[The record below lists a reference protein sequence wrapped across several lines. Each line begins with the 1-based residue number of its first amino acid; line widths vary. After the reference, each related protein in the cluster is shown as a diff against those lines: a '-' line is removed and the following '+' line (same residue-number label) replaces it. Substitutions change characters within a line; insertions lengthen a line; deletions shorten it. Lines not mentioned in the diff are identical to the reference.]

1 VHYGCQL
8 FATVSKAISVGRDGR
23 PGGSCDGEHL
33 IVKVAF
39 DSRPVSDP
47 EGVGRY
53 SRCLLAALCDTAAA
67 GDQIVQ
73 TNRPSALARARGAD
87 VFHSPWMDGAMLH
100 STCPSVVTIHDLAAL
115 KRRSEHLRGGLRLR
129 LRHLAVQRAAL
140 VIVPTEAVARDAV
153 AHLRLAREQVVVIP
167 EAADCAM
174 YPRGPRDVAAAR
186 SRFALPERFLV
197 WVGGLRHPDPG
208 KHIVKLA
215 AAPRQ
220 MPLVMVGSTRPWAHK
235 LPGGVILT
243 GQVSDE
249 QLAAIYSAA
258 HALVLSSTDEGFG
271 LPAVE
276 ALACGT
282 PVVACDT
289 PALREVLG
297 ERATFVAPGDMRAL
311 VAAAQTAQRPAPAP
325 PPWSWEDAARA
336 TWGVYARAA
345 AAAGASK
352 RPARLGG
359 GTRSSFE
366 PL

>member
-1 VHYGCQL
+1 M
-8 FATVSKAISVGRDGR
+8 R
-23 PGGSCDGEHL
+23 
-33 IVKVAF
+33 VAF
-39 DSRPVSDP
+39 DTRPVSDP

-53 SRCLLAALCDTAAA
+53 SRCLLAALRDTAAS
-67 GDQIVQ
+67 GEELLQ
-73 TNRPSALARARGAD
+73 TDRPSALGRSSSAD

-100 STCPSVVTIHDLAAL
+100 SPCPMVVTIHDLAAL

-129 LRHLAVQRAAL
+129 LRNLAVQRAAH
-140 VIVPTEAVARDAV
+140 VIVPTEAVARDAL
-153 AHLRLAREQVVVIP
+153 AHLRLAREQVTVIP
-167 EAADCAM
+167 EAADAAM
-174 YPRGPRDVAAAR
+174 YPRSPQDIAAVRA
-186 SRFALPERFLV
+186 RFALPERFLV
-197 WVGGLRHPDPG
+197 WVGGLRHPDPA

-215 AAPRQ
+215 CASRE
-220 MPLVMVGSTRPWAHK
+220 MPLVMVGSTRPWAHE
-235 LPGGVILT
+235 LPGVILT

-282 PVVACDT
+282 PVVACDA

-311 VAAAQTAQRPAPAP
+311 TAAGQAVRRPAPAP
-325 PPWSWEDAARA
+325 PSWSWEDAARA

-345 AAAGASK
+345 ANARVSRPRAVTARRGLSSAGS
-352 RPARLGG
+352 
-359 GTRSSFE
+359 
-366 PL
+366 